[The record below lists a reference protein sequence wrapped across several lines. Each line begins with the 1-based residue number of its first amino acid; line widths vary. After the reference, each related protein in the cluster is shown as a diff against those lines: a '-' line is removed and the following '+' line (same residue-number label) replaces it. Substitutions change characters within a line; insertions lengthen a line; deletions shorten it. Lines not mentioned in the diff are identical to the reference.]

1 MEQGQSRSHTPC
13 GMGGMEGCGAGA
25 VSLETTIPALL
36 LLFNCFFSV
45 SFFFSP
51 SGNVGCPSPWPNPW
65 HISAEGRAVRAAAAV
80 LQYGLAMGGQGE
92 GVIPCPK
99 ETLRW
104 GKDGGSHL
112 VLILLP
118 NYGTLNAVLKWNI
131 PMHSKERAVGCTHRC
146 CAEGFRR
153 ETVLVGIWLAWM
165 ISEALSSLV
174 TLRCSEGDAGGL
186 PSPIPPPLFILPL

>member
-1 MEQGQSRSHTPC
+1 MEQGQSHSHTPC

-80 LQYGLAMGGQGE
+80 LQYGLAMG
-92 GVIPCPK
+92 V
-99 ETLRW
+99 R
-104 GKDGGSHL
+104 
-112 VLILLP
+112 
-118 NYGTLNAVLKWNI
+118 
-131 PMHSKERAVGCTHRC
+131 ERV
-146 CAEGFRR
+146 
-153 ETVLVGIWLAWM
+153 
-165 ISEALSSLV
+165 
-174 TLRCSEGDAGGL
+174 
-186 PSPIPPPLFILPL
+186 